1 MNDSKDDVAS
11 RLAGAKL
18 NREKIDL
25 ISNALGAR
33 GAQLVAPDEE
43 VLRALKSGEFKSL
56 SGLEAISESR
66 KEKKKISGSGQIVET
81 SFTDLLERL
90 GPPDKSPSDGK
101 SAAQWFIRVS
111 GEYFTVYDSR
121 MLADLNSD
129 GTGLAVDEIR
139 SHLKIGWSI
148 GGSEKGAKLSAFV
161 AFLK

>member
-1 MNDSKDDVAS
+1 
-11 RLAGAKL
+11 
-18 NREKIDL
+18 
-25 ISNALGAR
+25 
-33 GAQLVAPDEE
+33 
-43 VLRALKSGEFKSL
+43 
-56 SGLEAISESR
+56 
-66 KEKKKISGSGQIVET
+66 
-81 SFTDLLERL
+81 
-90 GPPDKSPSDGK
+90 
-101 SAAQWFIRVS
+101 VS